1 MTNMEKVA
9 EMLGVE
15 IGDKLKIEGSYYT
28 PHILHKFGLFDS
40 EGREAGNTLTNLING
55 DTKFSVLKEKSEPK
69 ITIVTQVCEYCGE
82 ATNIGFSQ
90 IIKDCE
96 IQTICDE
103 CLKEQYGVTL

>member
-15 IGDKLKIEGSYYT
+15 IGEKFNIETLNHNPYKFTDKCLVDCNEERASIALGYLLHGKLKIEK
-28 PHILHKFGLFDS
+28 I
-40 EGREAGNTLTNLING
+40 EA
-55 DTKFSVLKEKSEPK
+55 EPK